1 MKMKVLL
8 KIIKSDNHIFIN
20 ICEKQYLGK
29 KYKKGDIV
37 IDVSKEF
44 YDGEE
49 VNIDYA
55 FSLIDQA
62 TIVNIVGN
70 EVVDRAI
77 EKGLIYKESVI
88 RIGDV
93 KFAQIY
99 NL

>member
-1 MKMKVLL
+1 ML
-8 KIIKSDNHIFIN
+8 KIIKSNEHIFIN

-37 IDVSKEF
+37 IDVSKDF
-44 YDGEE
+44 YEGEE
-49 VNIDYA
+49 VSIDYA

-70 EVVDRAI
+70 EIIDRAI
-77 EKGLIYKESVI
+77 ERGLIYKDSI
-88 RIGDV
+88 IKIGDV